1 MVAGRWLYIQ
11 PKQQQLCA
19 THQDSDIKVLFP
31 RRLLLDSP
39 LRPLLLFALN
49 LPYYRLL
56 ATADALSD
64 MVITNLLLL
73 LLLHGPSVPP
83 SAGYAAFYTLR
94 PKAV

>member
-1 MVAGRWLYIQ
+1 MVAGRWLHIQ

-39 LRPLLLFALN
+39 LLPLLLFALN
-49 LPYYRLL
+49 LPYRLL

-64 MVITNLLLL
+64 MVHTDL
-73 LLLHGPSVPP
+73 LLLHGPSVTP